1 MNRLC
6 DSGEPFYLTI
16 APYAP
21 HVQNPAHRPI
31 PLKRHQ
37 GMFAGVKAPRTPN
50 YNPSDEIQKTK
61 GSWLRSLPKMNESVM
76 DYADYNY
83 ESRVESLQGV
93 DEIIEDVIKMLEEKD
108 IIDNTYST
116 LLTHP
121 GSHDQ
126 NTKSLTRTS

>member
-1 MNRLC
+1 
-6 DSGEPFYLTI
+6 
-16 APYAP
+16 
-21 HVQNPAHRPI
+21 
-31 PLKRHQ
+31 
-37 GMFAGVKAPRTPN
+37 MFAGVKAPRTPN